1 MSSQLNTL
9 TQVFRQTHKLSTNGA
24 TPNKGWD
31 APDFPFRSHIQ
42 GHFLSA
48 WAQCY
53 AQLKDAACSD
63 RAKSFVVELLK
74 CQNNNGAAG
83 FAAGYLSGFP
93 ESEFTKLEQ
102 GALTSG
108 NVPYYAIHKTL
119 AGLLDVY
126 RWIGDQNAK
135 TVLLAFAGWVDQRTS
150 KLSVDQMQKIL
161 GTEFGGMN
169 EVMADIYHQTGDKRW
184 LTVAQRF
191 DHAAIFNPLAA
202 NQDQLNGIHANT
214 QVPKWI
220 GAVREYKAT
229 GTTRY
234 ADIARN
240 AWDITVKAHT
250 YAIGA
255 NSQAEHFRAPN
266 AIASFLTKDTAEGCN
281 TYNMLKLTREM
292 FEMDPSNTK
301 YFDFY
306 EQALI
311 NHMLG
316 QQDPSQAHGHITYFT
331 PLNAGGK
338 RGVGPAWGG
347 GTWSTDYDTHWCCQG
362 TGLETNTKMQDS
374 IYFKDEST
382 LYVNLF
388 IPSTLNWKSKSASI
402 RQSTS
407 FPASDTTTLTVTGSG
422 TWEMKIRVPSWT
434 KGASI
439 AINGATQAIT
449 ANPGSYAAISRTW
462 KSGDTVTVKL
472 PMSLRVIS
480 ANDNNSIGA
489 LAYGPSILS
498 GNYGSVALS
507 ANPKLDLGSVQRVGT
522 AGLSFKATADGNAV
536 NIGPFYDAQGFNYAV
551 YWATSGSLP

>member
-1 MSSQLNTL
+1 MSSQLNTP

-42 GHFLSA
+42 GHFLTA

-53 AQLKDAACSD
+53 AQLKDASCSD
-63 RAKSFVVELLK
+63 RAKYFVAELLK

-135 TVLLAFAGWVDQRTS
+135 TALLAFAGWVDQRTS

-266 AIASFLTKDTAEGCN
+266 AIALFLTKDTAEGCN

-316 QQDPSQAHGHITYFT
+316 QQDPSQPHGHITYFT

-388 IPSTLNWKSKSASI
+388 IPSTLNWRSKSVSV

-439 AINGATQAIT
+439 AINGVTQAIN
-449 ANPGSYAAISRTW
+449 ADPGSYAAIPRTW

-480 ANDNNSIGA
+480 ANDNKSIGA
-489 LAYGPSILS
+489 LAYGPSVLS
-498 GNYGSVALS
+498 GNYGSTALS
-507 ANPKLDLGSVQRVGT
+507 ANPKLDLGSIQRIGT
-522 AGLSFKATADGNAV
+522 AGLSFKATADGKAV
-536 NIGPFYDAQGFNYAV
+536 NIGPFYEAQGFNYAV